1 MVYMKSQNSYYKIHQ
16 NLKFLAE
23 TKCWRKRKEE
33 KEAEAE
39 KLILVWS
46 RIPPTDPHQLSSDF
60 HAEQLA

>member
-39 KLILVWS
+39 KLISVWS
-46 RIPPTDPHQLSSDF
+46 RIPPTDPHQY
-60 HAEQLA
+60 